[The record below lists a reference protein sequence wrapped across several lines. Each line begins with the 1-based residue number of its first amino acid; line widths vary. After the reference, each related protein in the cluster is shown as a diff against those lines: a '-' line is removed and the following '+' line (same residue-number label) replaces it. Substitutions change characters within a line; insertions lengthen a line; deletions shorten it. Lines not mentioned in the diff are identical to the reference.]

1 MRFRL
6 DISYDGTD
14 FSGWG
19 VQPRLRTVQGEIE
32 NALSTIL
39 RLKTPSRLTVAGR
52 TDTGVHARGQ
62 VAHVDLADD
71 IQADYLCRRLRNL
84 LPKDIQIRDLQP
96 AAEGFDARFSALE
109 RHYVYRIFDEPV
121 GPEPLSR
128 AFVLHHYRR
137 LDVTAMNYA
146 SQDLL
151 GQHDFAAFCRPR
163 EGATTIR
170 TLLNLSS
177 LRRDDGIIE
186 TTVIADAFCHTMVR
200 SVMGALTVIGADK
213 YEPTWAASLL
223 TAQIRRSDL
232 EVMPAHGLTLER
244 VIYPGDDELAS
255 RALESR
261 RRRGSLDLVE

>member
-6 DISYDGTD
+6 DISYDGTN
-14 FSGWG
+14 FFGWG
-19 VQPRLRTVQGEIE
+19 VQPDVRTVQGEIE
-32 NALSTIL
+32 NALCTIL
-39 RLKTPSRLTVAGR
+39 RLKTPSRLIVAGR

-71 IQADYLCRRLRNL
+71 IPADFLRRRLRNL

-109 RHYVYRIFDEPV
+109 RHYVYRICDEPV
-121 GPEPLSR
+121 GPDPLSR
-128 AFVLHHYRR
+128 GLVLHHFRR

-146 SQDLL
+146 SQHLL
-151 GQHDFAAFCRPR
+151 GQHDFAAFCKPR

-170 TLLNLSS
+170 SLLNLSS

-200 SVMGALTVIGADK
+200 SLMGALTVIGATK
-213 YEPTWAASLL
+213 YEPVWAANLL
-223 TAQIRRSDL
+223 AAQIRQSDL
-232 EVMPAHGLTLER
+232 EVMPAHGLTLEH
-244 VIYPGDDELAS
+244 VVYPPDAALAA
-255 RALESR
+255 RASESR
-261 RRRGSLDLVE
+261 TIRTL